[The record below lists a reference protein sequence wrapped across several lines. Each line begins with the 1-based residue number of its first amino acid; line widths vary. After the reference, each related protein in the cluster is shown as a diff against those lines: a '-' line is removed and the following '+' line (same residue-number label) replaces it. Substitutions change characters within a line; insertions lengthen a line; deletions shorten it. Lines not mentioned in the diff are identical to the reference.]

1 MLLDRCLGAVSER
14 VLQVTTNTRM
24 GNETLDT
31 NKYPS
36 ISKIT
41 KYLRQT
47 VSSNISRFHAITGC
61 DTTSYFFRM
70 GKIADLKKI
79 LKQSDSISF
88 ISELGKQTTV
98 DDMTIERCMR
108 FIQIVLYAGKNDDA
122 NADTRIRLY
131 KK

>member
-1 MLLDRCLGAVSER
+1 MQALVKSQSILG
-14 VLQVTTNTRM
+14 
-24 GNETLDT
+24 
-31 NKYPS
+31 
-36 ISKIT
+36 
-41 KYLRQT
+41 QT

-70 GKIADLKKI
+70 GKIAHLKKI
-79 LKQSDSISF
+79 LKQSDSISL

-98 DDMTIERCMR
+98 DDMTIERCTR